1 MVMGS
6 LPEQV
11 DLAVVGGGVGGYT
24 TAIRAA
30 ELGMSVAIVER
41 DKIGGAC
48 PNYACIPSKA
58 LIYMADLFYK
68 MKNSERFGISAD
80 GVSVDLKKM
89 YDWRMSVSKRLED
102 GVAYLCKANGIDV
115 FKAEGTFLS
124 SNSLQLSNG
133 ITLEFKKAVI
143 ATGSVPNVLPGFEFN
158 DYIIDYKKALML
170 DHLPKSM
177 AIIGAGFVAVE
188 TGTLYTKLGCKVSI
202 IARSSL
208 LSSFDPD
215 AVAIVQQRL
224 EGLGVKVYAN
234 ATPVSSMK
242 GSLKLSS
249 GETVDSEIVVVA
261 TGLSPY
267 TKGLGLENTKVELD
281 EKGFVVV
288 DKRLQTTDPAIYAV
302 GDVAGVPMLA
312 HKAIR
317 QGVVVAEAISGN
329 GSYDNTVVPAVV
341 FSDPEIAVAGEV
353 RPSEGITITKF
364 PFSAIGRSIALDT
377 TVGFVKIASDKNGV
391 VRGVEIVSDDANA
404 LISEAALAIE
414 MGATLEDIADTIHP
428 HPTYSEALQEAAEA
442 ALGRP
447 IHFFYGKH
455 ERKR

>member
-6 LPEQV
+6 LPERV

-24 TAIRAA
+24 AAIRAA
-30 ELGMSVAIVER
+30 ELGMSVAIVEK

-48 PNYACIPSKA
+48 PNYACIPSKT
-58 LIYMADLFYK
+58 LIHIADLFYK
-68 MKNSERFGISAD
+68 MKNSEKFGIGAEN
-80 GVSVDLKKM
+80 VSIDPKKTH
-89 YDWRMSVSKRLED
+89 DWRMKVSKKLED
-102 GVAYLCKANGIDV
+102 GVTYLCKANGIEI
-115 FKAEGTFLS
+115 FKAEATFLS
-124 SNSLQLSNG
+124 SNSLQLSDG
-133 ITLEFKKAVI
+133 ITLEFKHAVI
-143 ATGSVPNVLPGFEFN
+143 ATGSVPNALPDFGFN

-170 DHLPKSM
+170 DYIPKSM

-188 TGTLYTKLGCKVSI
+188 TGTLYAKLGCKVSI

-215 AVAIVQQRL
+215 AVALVQQRM
-224 EGLGVKVYAN
+224 ESLGVKIYTGT
-234 ATPVSSMK
+234 TPVSSSK
-242 GSLKLSS
+242 GSLKLSN
-249 GETVDSEIVVVA
+249 GDTVDAEIIMVA

-267 TKGLGLENTKVELD
+267 TKGLGLDNTKVKLD
-281 EKGFVVV
+281 EKGFVAV
-288 DKRLQTTDPAIYAV
+288 DNRLQTSDPAIYAV
-302 GDVAGVPMLA
+302 GDVVGTPMLA

-329 GSYDNTVVPAVV
+329 GSYDNVVVPAVV
-341 FSDPEIAVAGEV
+341 FSDPEIAIAGEV
-353 RPSEGITITKF
+353 KPSEGITITKF

-377 TVGFVKIASDKNGV
+377 TVGFVKIASDAAGV
-391 VRGVEIVSDDANA
+391 ERCVEIVSDDANA

-414 MGATLEDIADTIHP
+414 LGATIEDIADTIHP

-447 IHFFYGKH
+447 VHFFYGKQ
-455 ERKR
+455 KTG